1 MLTDKQIQALRS
13 ENELLQIQ
21 LDDVNMVI
29 GVREEELELLRAR
42 AKEAAAMQSR
52 LDNNLN
58 EFDQMQRSLG
68 DEQQKNSGNLERLEE
83 MENEL
88 YDSVKE
94 QIRYA
99 DSLKDFNSMQA
110 KPDGQNNE
118 LQEAGLSIARWP
130 RWKQRLRQRRATWR
144 LALDEIDSLKESW
157 QSCRPNTLLLQKKIG
172 YVHHRNRIYN
182 LKLNSRSQQYHE

>member
-21 LDDVNMVI
+21 LEDVNMVI
-29 GVREEELELLRAR
+29 EVREEELELLRNR
-42 AKEAAAMQSR
+42 AMEAAAMQSK

-68 DEQQKNSGNLERLEE
+68 DIQQKNSGNIERLEE

-94 QIRYA
+94 QIKYA
-99 DSLKDFNSMQA
+99 DSLKEFNSVEA
-110 KPDGQNNE
+110 NLLDTTNE
-118 LQEAGLSIARWP
+118 LHEAASVYRRMAEMKTQLAASQSNLEIAMM
-130 RWKQRLRQRRATWR
+130 
-144 LALDEIDSLKESW
+144 EIESLKEELAEIKAY
-157 QSCRPNTLLLQKKIG
+157 NALLLQKKMG
-172 YVHHRNRIYN
+172 SND
-182 LKLNSRSQQYHE
+182 